1 LTTFETLVGRPEKGA
16 PMAGLPLS
24 SGSNSIFPMGT
35 RVPDLRETEVARCS
49 RGRGGESSTG
59 FRVAG

>member
-1 LTTFETLVGRPEKGA
+1 
-16 PMAGLPLS
+16 MAGLPLS